1 MEARIMPLLQRSE
14 EKKMNQQTT
23 SQQPVNIQK
32 IMEEIRAEIKE
43 KGYTADML
51 SFSEIPL
58 PAAAS
63 QADTADEEAVAQAIG
78 RMRGLSFIAWRRPVN
93 AGVKGLVK
101 RVLYKLSGFIAA
113 PMSEDQ
119 TAFNG
124 AAVSAMEQIAAV
136 LKAQQQEIAQQQDEI
151 QRLQKHIY
159 SLEKKSAQR
168 RRNG

>member
-63 QADTADEEAVAQAIG
+63 EADTADEEAAAQAIG
-78 RMRGLSFIAWRRPVN
+78 RMRGL
-93 AGVKGLVK
+93 
-101 RVLYKLSGFIAA
+101 AA
-113 PMSEDQ
+113 PGKCRGQ
-119 TAFNG
+119 RACKTG
-124 AAVSAMEQIAAV
+124 AV
-136 LKAQQQEIAQQQDEI
+136 
-151 QRLQKHIY
+151 
-159 SLEKKSAQR
+159 
-168 RRNG
+168 

>member
-1 MEARIMPLLQRSE
+1 
-14 EKKMNQQTT
+14 
-23 SQQPVNIQK
+23 
-32 IMEEIRAEIKE
+32 
-43 KGYTADML
+43 
-51 SFSEIPL
+51 
-58 PAAAS
+58 
-63 QADTADEEAVAQAIG
+63 
-78 RMRGLSFIAWRRPVN
+78 MRGLSFIAWRRPVN

-136 LKAQQQEIAQQQDEI
+136 LKAQQDEI

-159 SLEKKSAQR
+159 NLEKKSAQR

>member
-1 MEARIMPLLQRSE
+1 
-14 EKKMNQQTT
+14 MNQQTT

-63 QADTADEEAVAQAIG
+63 QADTADEEAAAQAIG

-119 TAFNG
+119 T
-124 AAVSAMEQIAAV
+124 EQIAAV